1 MQFYQLQASRFAK
14 DGETLKTL
22 DKEELLDSALVSSQL
37 YCACVM
43 QIFCRKTNA
52 KIQKTPY
59 IRASNCFVSKFHAEF
74 LAR

>member
-14 DGETLKTL
+14 DGEILKTL
-22 DKEELLDSALVSSQL
+22 DKEELLGPALVNSQL

-52 KIQKTPY
+52 KIQKTP
-59 IRASNCFVSKFHAEF
+59 
-74 LAR
+74 